1 MRWRETTQT
10 QDGDT
15 QSDQN
20 AKKERDEVEE
30 KLDKRRGGGD
40 KSSLECRTS
49 QTCSFF
55 NTD

>member
-1 MRWRETTQT
+1 MRWRETAET

-30 KLDKRRGGGD
+30 KLDERWRGD
-40 KSSLECRTS
+40 E
-49 QTCSFF
+49 
-55 NTD
+55 